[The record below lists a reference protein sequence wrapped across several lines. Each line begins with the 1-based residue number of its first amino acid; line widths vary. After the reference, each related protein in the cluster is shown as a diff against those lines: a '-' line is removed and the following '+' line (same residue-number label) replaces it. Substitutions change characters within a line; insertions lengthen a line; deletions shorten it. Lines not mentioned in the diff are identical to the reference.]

1 MLVSLNIVFSLSHST
16 FQVEEKP
23 AASGDE
29 SEPEGEGSAYNSSG
43 EGGGGGL
50 AVASSSSSS
59 VADIDAF
66 ADSLGVACVVC
77 KSFDVQTGNT
87 LVECQ
92 DCHSLYHQDC
102 HRYKKYG
109 DSPLQLCIILLHYG
123 PGHAA
128 KIQGEKRIQNFSS
141 GNG

>member
-1 MLVSLNIVFSLSHST
+1 MKGKAGIILYLIRIVFPSVIIFLFSVAK
-16 FQVEEKP
+16 VEEKTVP
-23 AASGDE
+23 SGDE
-29 SEPEGEGSAYNSSG
+29 SDADGSAYNSSS
-43 EGGGGGL
+43 EGTGGGL
-50 AVASSSSSS
+50 AASGGSS

-102 HRYKKYG
+102 HR
-109 DSPLQLCIILLHYG
+109 S
-123 PGHAA
+123 A
-128 KIQGEKRIQNFSS
+128 FSVYHGS
-141 GNG
+141 NGRRV

>member
-1 MLVSLNIVFSLSHST
+1 MKIYNHQLSTIDSY
-16 FQVEEKP
+16 QSEEKTTG
-23 AASGDE
+23 SGDE
-29 SEPEGEGSAYNSSG
+29 SDGDGSAYNSSS
-43 EGGGGGL
+43 EGTGGGL
-50 AVASSSSSS
+50 AASGGSS

-102 HRYKKYG
+102 HRWVEG
-109 DSPLQLCIILLHYG
+109 RVDVMGTGL
-123 PGHAA
+123 
-128 KIQGEKRIQNFSS
+128 
-141 GNG
+141 